1 MIVSLNL
8 LEGGMITDR
17 KLARAIGAGAA
28 VSIKRSALAG
38 GLHSHAVEQAP
49 LVPAL
54 LHWLTGIELELELDP
69 HLARKRFVNINILV
83 ERRRCWRISRLRHL
97 PGRSVGGAR
106 SIRGGLATFVDVRLE
121 GVQYR
126 LWAEMDVKG
135 TGLVK
140 V

>member
-38 GLHSHAVEQAP
+38 GLHSHA
-49 LVPAL
+49 
-54 LHWLTGIELELELDP
+54 ELELELDP

-126 LWAEMDVKG
+126 L
-135 TGLVK
+135 VK